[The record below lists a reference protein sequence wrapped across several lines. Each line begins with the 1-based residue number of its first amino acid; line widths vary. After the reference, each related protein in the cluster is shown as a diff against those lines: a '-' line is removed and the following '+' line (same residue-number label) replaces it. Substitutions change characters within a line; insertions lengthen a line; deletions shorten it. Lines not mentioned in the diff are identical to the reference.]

1 MGHISLTFFLFACIG
16 LLKKR
21 QNSSRNLLTEILL
34 PEFQVFTK
42 SYRGTGKKK
51 RVVTYEILPTPGT
64 CQKKKKE
71 FRRYEN
77 VRRRL

>member
-1 MGHISLTFFLFACIG
+1 
-16 LLKKR
+16 
-21 QNSSRNLLTEILL
+21 
-34 PEFQVFTK
+34 VFTK